1 VTPVSQGDKKEKR
14 KACMRKWNE
23 KNKEYKCNW
32 TLKKMQETMIKL
44 CDDGD
49 TAQQGKGDA
58 KRVEEEGIDYVEIE
72 NVEVITMED
81 SFDFQNEQTDS
92 GITTTKD
99 NHDMVSDNNNV
110 LLVKSTRTQNP
121 EGRWGRWVRDKGPPL
136 LIRDHRGLA
145 IASAA
150 TASAASAAA
159 PGVTLLSHPFGPG
172 LGCLY
177 VAPDLISTATH
188 KEITQEI
195 RSLGGRERFRI
206 YPIQGEWEPRTHFL
220 LHAEAKMDTN
230 TRVFD
235 TTMPQPGYGY
245 GRGARSLKA
254 RPLNDFPL
262 AAKLAGTVDEMARH
276 HDISSTK
283 TASTMETYWNIGA
296 NVVCRQ

>member
-1 VTPVSQGDKKEKR
+1 
-14 KACMRKWNE
+14 
-23 KNKEYKCNW
+23 
-32 TLKKMQETMIKL
+32 MQETMIKL

-136 LIRDHRGLA
+136 LICDHRGLA
-145 IASAA
+145 I
-150 TASAASAAA
+150 ASAASAAA

-206 YPIQGEWEPRTHFL
+206 YPIQGEWEPRTHFFYCTRRPTWTPTPEAELTRFLIQQRLNQATAMDVVREASRPGPSTIPPLWQSWRGL
-220 LHAEAKMDTN
+220 L
-230 TRVFD
+230 RRWPV
-235 TTMPQPGYGY
+235 TMTSPAPRQPVPWKRTGILVPMLYVTGMVVTISAY
-245 GRGARSLKA
+245 MQTMIKA
-254 RPLNDFPL
+254 R
-262 AAKLAGTVDEMARH
+262 T
-276 HDISSTK
+276 
-283 TASTMETYWNIGA
+283 
-296 NVVCRQ
+296 